1 MKKHYYEISIID
13 DFGNGSRE
21 YFYTDESTI
30 RKLAHKHYTNEKKK
44 ASVGENEI
52 EEYKNKPLYE
62 WSRATS
68 MGYVVQHC
76 GFTLKTSIQWKKLD
90 LELNRYKNT
99 LYVLDNVGHFMVVDH
114 VGVFVSFKKGLNAL
128 RELSA
133 KAVANTEL
141 AHEDEDGNKIRNGQI
156 RHVIKN
162 NRVSEYLC
170 PYSFWVKTSYEYD
183 EWDIQSTG
191 FVLRVKEVKYL

>member
-1 MKKHYYEISIID
+1 MRSYYEISVID

-30 RKLAHKHYTNEKKK
+30 RKLAHKHYTREKKK

-52 EEYKNKPLYE
+52 EEYKNTPLYE
-62 WSRATS
+62 WSKDTS
-68 MGYVVQHC
+68 TGYVIQHC
-76 GFTLKTSIQWKKLD
+76 GFTLKTKVEWKKLD
-90 LELNRYKNT
+90 LDLNRYKNT
-99 LYVLDNVGHFMVVDH
+99 LYVLDNVGHFMVVEH
-114 VGVFVSFKKGLNAL
+114 VTVFPSLKKGLNAL
-128 RELSA
+128 KELSA

-141 AHEDEDGNKIRNGQI
+141 AYEDEDGNKVKNGQV

-170 PYSFWVKTSYEYD
+170 PYCYWVKTSYEYD

-191 FVLRVKEVKYL
+191 FILRAKEVKYL